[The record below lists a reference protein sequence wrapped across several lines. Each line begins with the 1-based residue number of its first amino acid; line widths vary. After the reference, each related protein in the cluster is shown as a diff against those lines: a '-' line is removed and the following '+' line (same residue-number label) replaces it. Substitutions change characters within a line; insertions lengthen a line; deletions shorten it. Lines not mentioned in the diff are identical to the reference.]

1 MTTGPTGHPG
11 TSILGSD
18 CVGPVCVS
26 GSRFLELP
34 LRTPFAISSTEG
46 GI

>member
-18 CVGPVCVS
+18 RVGPVCAWVS
-26 GSRFLELP
+26 QFLELP
-34 LRTPFAISSTEG
+34 LRTPFAISNT
-46 GI
+46 